1 MQWCIRESIARDV
14 HLGLRTNRP
23 PLTDDKFIL
32 VGKLILFNCE
42 ASWDGLLTALSLG
55 HGSCPDFLSYL
66 FPKGFFLASI

>member
-1 MQWCIRESIARDV
+1 MQWCTWESIARDV

-32 VGKLILFNCE
+32 VGKLFLFNCE
-42 ASWDGLLTALSLG
+42 ASWDGPLTALSLD
-55 HGSCPDFLSYL
+55 HGSCLDFLSYF